1 MATIVKFYK
10 DGRNVKDITSIGY
23 LPVDE
28 DAVKDSRHL
37 ASSGSVIAAAALGEE
52 SMMANLPIGANTLR
66 FSFGDLDYDPTV
78 AGVGS
83 SGTWTK
89 KNTKFTNVWDWT
101 NEDTDW
107 HEAFK
112 GAFPDESNEVSVI
125 AAGDTSS
132 VTNITKMFAGVYT
145 SKPVQGGYSVTLR
158 NNIVKCVAFDVSNIS
173 KMNAMFT
180 ASNLKSVVYFDFSN
194 NDSNC
199 ECDYLFADT
208 LIEEVGDIYFKV
220 KCLTGVFSRCIMLKK
235 VGVLNIDKDIHSPT
249 SNTTFFYRCTKLE
262 EIGGIIGT
270 STVQKFVSMFL
281 QCRNLKKIGG
291 SLDCSSATTLGS
303 CFGACNSLEEL
314 PEFIG
319 LGTSNITDVSSMFNG
334 CYKLPEVPLFDTS
347 HATTVSSML
356 SSCYEI
362 TEIPNYDFSSVMN
375 VNSFAQSTYK
385 VKEGILETYDKFLDR
400 GESIA
405 SHTDTFLDCGRD
417 TKEGRAAL
425 AQIPTSWGGT
435 MAEEP

>member
-1 MATIVKFYK
+1 MK
-10 DGRNVKDITSIGY
+10 SIFCHKAK
-23 LPVDE
+23 
-28 DAVKDSRHL
+28 AVPP
-37 ASSGSVIAAAALGEE
+37 A
-52 SMMANLPIGANTLR
+52 ANTLR
-66 FSFGDLDYDPTV
+66 FEFGNQSYSPV
-78 AGVGS
+78 IAGVGS
-83 SGTWTK
+83 SGMWK
-89 KNTKFTNVWDWT
+89 RCEFMPGNVWDWT
-101 NEDTDW
+101 NENTDW

-112 GAFPDESNEVSVI
+112 GAFPDEDNPVEVI

-132 VTNITKMFAGVYT
+132 VTNINKMFAGVYT
-145 SKPVQGGYSVTLR
+145 SIPVQGGYSVTLR

-220 KCLTGVFSRCIMLKK
+220 KYLTGVFSRCIMLKK
-235 VGVLNIDKDIHSPT
+235 VGVLTIDKDIHSPK
-249 SNTTFFYRCTKLE
+249 SNTVFFFRCTKLE

-270 STVQKFVSMFL
+270 STAQKFVSMFF

-291 SLDCSSATTLGS
+291 SLDCSSATTLSS

-319 LGTSNITDVSSMFNG
+319 LGTSNITDVSSMFSG

-362 TEIPNYDFSSVMN
+362 TEIPNYDFSSVTN
-375 VNSFAQSTYK
+375 VNSFAQSAYK

-400 GESIA
+400 GESIT
-405 SHTDTFLDCGRD
+405 SHTNTFLDCGRD
-417 TKEGRAAL
+417 TDEGRAAL
-425 AQIPTSWGGT
+425 AQIPVSWGGT
-435 MAEEP
+435 KEEV